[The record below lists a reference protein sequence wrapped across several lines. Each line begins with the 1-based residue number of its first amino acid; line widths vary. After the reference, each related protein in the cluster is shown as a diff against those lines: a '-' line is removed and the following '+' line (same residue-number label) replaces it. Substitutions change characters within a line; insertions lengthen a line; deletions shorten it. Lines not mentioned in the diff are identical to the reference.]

1 MQEKLAV
8 KVQLNNYMSANQIFK
23 DLSQIRSSK
32 RRYIWESFM
41 RKYNCGIICEVG
53 VCKGTNFREMI
64 KHNPKL
70 AVAVDSWIVDGQVSR
85 NDGGYTQEMLNQ
97 QYEEF
102 IRSMSDKQF
111 VKIYRKYS
119 FDAVKLFEDS
129 YFDLIYIDAD
139 HSFEGCLRDI
149 EDWYP
154 KVKKGG
160 FLLGD
165 DYRIYEGRRPGIKF
179 GVIEAVNEFAK
190 KNNLEF
196 FKLPNY
202 GWGIVKK

>member
-1 MQEKLAV
+1 M
-8 KVQLNNYMSANQIFK
+8 NQDEVIK
-23 DLSQIRSSK
+23 DLQAVRSVGRK
-32 RRYIWESFM
+32 KPYNWEPFM
-41 RKYNCGIICEVG
+41 RKYNCRVICEVG
-53 VCKGTNFREMI
+53 ICRGINFREMI

-70 AVAVDSWIVDGQVSR
+70 AVAVDSWIDDGVISR
-85 NDGGYTQEMLNQ
+85 NDAGYTQEMLNQ

-102 IRSMSDKQF
+102 TKSMSDKQF

-119 FDAVKLFEDS
+119 FDSAKRFNNN

-139 HSFEGCLRDI
+139 HSFESCLKDI
-149 EDWYP
+149 NDWYP

-165 DYRIYEGRRPGIKF
+165 DYRIYEGRSPRIKF
-179 GVIEAVNEFAK
+179 EVIEAVNEFAK

-196 FKLPNY
+196 FILPNY
-202 GWGIVKK
+202 GWGIIKK